1 MEIQNFHQ
9 QQQQRYEE
17 RHAQHQHQQMPLSS
31 YSPPTSNYDNYPLY
45 AAMAAFRA
53 PYGPPQMTNQQFV
66 SSTNSSSSSS
76 GYPDHYQFPHS
87 AYNQALFHAQVRE
100 LNLFFASKFASKW
113 RFKK

>member
-1 MEIQNFHQ
+1 
-9 QQQQRYEE
+9 
-17 RHAQHQHQQMPLSS
+17 
-31 YSPPTSNYDNYPLY
+31 
-45 AAMAAFRA
+45 MAAFRA